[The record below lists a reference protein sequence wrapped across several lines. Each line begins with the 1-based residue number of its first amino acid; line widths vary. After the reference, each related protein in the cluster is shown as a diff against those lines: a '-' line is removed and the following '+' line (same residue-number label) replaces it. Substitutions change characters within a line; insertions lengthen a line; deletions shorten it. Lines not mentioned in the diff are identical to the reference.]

1 MNILTAPALG
11 VAGLIVAFIVFRLVM
26 RYSDGTDQVKKIG
39 DEIHKGAM
47 KFMKTEYTYL
57 LIFVVCLG
65 SFSRILFNHSIS
77 YCCSCWCGLLI
88 TGRIYWNVCCD

>member
-1 MNILTAPALG
+1 MNILIAPALG
-11 VAGLIVAFIVFRLVM
+11 VLGLIAAFVVFSLVM

-57 LIFVVCLG
+57 
-65 SFSRILFNHSIS
+65 
-77 YCCSCWCGLLI
+77 
-88 TGRIYWNVCCD
+88 

>member
-1 MNILTAPALG
+1 MNVLIAPALG
-11 VAGLIVAFIVFRLVM
+11 IFGLVAAFVVFSLVM

-57 LIFVVCLG
+57 LIFVAVW
-65 SFSRILFNHSIS
+65 LF
-77 YCCSCWCGLLI
+77 WLQLF
-88 TGRIYWNVCCD
+88 

>member
-1 MNILTAPALG
+1 MNILIAPALG
-11 VAGLIVAFIVFRLVM
+11 VLGLIAAFVVFSLVM

-57 LIFVVCLG
+57 LIFLHVVL
-65 SFSRILFNHSIS
+65 SKLMISHHSVYIFF
-77 YCCSCWCGLLI
+77 LQDI
-88 TGRIYWNVCCD
+88 

>member
-1 MNILTAPALG
+1 MNILIAPALG
-11 VAGLIVAFIVFRLVM
+11 VFGLIVAFIVFRLVM

-57 LIFVVCLG
+57 LIFVSILVVLVGICL
-65 SFSRILFNHSIS
+65 SRRNQR
-77 YCCSCWCGLLI
+77 LL
-88 TGRIYWNVCCD
+88 

>member
-1 MNILTAPALG
+1 MNILIAPALG
-11 VAGLIVAFIVFRLVM
+11 VFGLIVAFIVFSLVM

-57 LIFVVCLG
+57 LIFVSILVVLVAMFISKESAIAVIVGAACSSLG
-65 SFSRILFNHSIS
+65 VSRFSNE
-77 YCCSCWCGLLI
+77 
-88 TGRIYWNVCCD
+88 